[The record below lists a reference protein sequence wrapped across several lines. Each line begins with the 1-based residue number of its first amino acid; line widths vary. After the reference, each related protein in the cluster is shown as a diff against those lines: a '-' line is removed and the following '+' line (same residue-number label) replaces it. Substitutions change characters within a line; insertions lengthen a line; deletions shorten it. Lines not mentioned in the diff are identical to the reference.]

1 MAIVNSVSQKNVGFT
16 SERKTDIVDVIS
28 TMLIIYND
36 AVGKQV
42 LKSVAFRNGNHDR
55 C

>member
-1 MAIVNSVSQKNVGFT
+1 MWVSLPKDGHIFM
-16 SERKTDIVDVIS
+16 VDVIS

-42 LKSVAFRNGNHDR
+42 LKSVAFCNGNHDR